1 MRIGIIGPMEEEV
14 SLLEAAFT
22 INAEHT
28 IGGRT
33 YKVGTYHNHE
43 VVLVKSGIGKVCAAT
58 AATVLVNTF
67 KVDALINTGCAG
79 SIDENLNIGDIVL
92 SDKLAH
98 HDFDLVIFNYKK
110 GQVPEYEQYFAAD
123 HALVAKAEAVAAKLK
138 SEGKFKQPGT
148 KPINVVTGTIL
159 TGDQFISQKS
169 QSIAMREFF
178 PEARMVEMEGA
189 AVAQVCT
196 DFKVPCLV
204 IRSASDTASGDCP
217 ADFTE
222 FVQLAADNSATLL
235 LALIDAL

>member
-14 SLLEAAFT
+14 SLLQAAFT
-22 INAEHT
+22 IKEEQV

-33 YKVGTYHNHE
+33 YLVGSYHDHE

-58 AATVLVNTF
+58 AACVLVNTF
-67 KVDALINTGCAG
+67 TVDAVVNSGCAG
-79 SIDENLNIGDIVL
+79 SISDQLKIGDIVL
-92 SDKLAH
+92 STKLAYQ
-98 HDFDLVIFNYKK
+98 DFDLTIFGYQR
-110 GQVPEYEQYFAAD
+110 GQVPSYEQYFEAD

-138 SEGKFKQPGT
+138 SEGKFKTPGT
-148 KPINVVTGTIL
+148 SALQIVTGTVL
-159 TGDQFISQKS
+159 TGDQFISQKA
-169 QSIAMREFF
+169 QSLAMKEFF
-178 PEARMVEMEGA
+178 PEAQMVEMEGA

-204 IRSASDTASGDCP
+204 IRSASDTASGESP
-217 ADFTE
+217 EDFNE